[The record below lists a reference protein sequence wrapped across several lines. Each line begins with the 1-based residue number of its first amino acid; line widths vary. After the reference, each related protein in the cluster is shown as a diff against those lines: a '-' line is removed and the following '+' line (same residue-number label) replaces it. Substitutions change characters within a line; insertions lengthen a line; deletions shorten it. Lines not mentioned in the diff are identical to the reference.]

1 MDTDSSI
8 TLTLTVPWS
17 DVKKVYDQI
26 IDLALTEIEIEGF
39 RKGMAPRE
47 LALKKIDTGKVY
59 GEVVNQILPKAY
71 ADEVKKQ
78 NLTPI
83 VSPKVQIVTAEENKD
98 WVFKAMTA
106 QKPDVDLGDYKAQ
119 IKTGKIWTPGS
130 AKATPDE
137 QGDAESKSKRIN
149 DIITKLLE
157 VAKLNIPHM
166 LIDDEADRLLAMLI
180 DDIRAAG
187 LTFEQYLQ
195 SKGLN
200 ADQIKAQYHS
210 QAETTL
216 KLEFILGEIAQTE
229 NISVTQE
236 EIDAVIAKE
245 KDEKS
250 KENLKKQSY
259 LLASVLRR
267 EKTLT
272 YLANL

>member
-1 MDTDSSI
+1 MIGKGKILLRVQSFQKRWRGI
-8 TLTLTVPWS
+8 T
-17 DVKKVYDQI
+17 
-26 IDLALTEIEIEGF
+26 
-39 RKGMAPRE
+39 
-47 LALKKIDTGKVY
+47 
-59 GEVVNQILPKAY
+59 
-71 ADEVKKQ
+71 
-78 NLTPI
+78 
-83 VSPKVQIVTAEENKD
+83 PKVITQFINFIQNKD

-250 KENLKKQSY
+250 KDNLKKQSY

>member
-137 QGDAESKSKRIN
+137 QGDAESKSKRI
-149 DIITKLLE
+149 
-157 VAKLNIPHM
+157 
-166 LIDDEADRLLAMLI
+166 

-250 KENLKKQSY
+250 KDNLKKQSY

>member
-250 KENLKKQSY
+250 KDNLKKQSY